1 MTMLGISR
9 TPSRRARWRGQP
21 HHASQRDEPDGLI
34 FDAAAV
40 IALFVVPFA
49 VGGRHPAGYAALSI
63 AALVACVAWLL
74 RMLRVDEPRWTVGP
88 GEVLLAAA
96 LVIGGIQ
103 TVALPVHVI
112 DAASPRLHDLLPAY
126 SGGPWSLGTWQTFS
140 LTPGETAVGLSIVL
154 AQGILGLVVYQFA
167 RSIESIERV
176 LVIVAAAAAMVALHG
191 LIQFVGHEGK
201 NFDVATVSFH
211 QEGGLVK
218 AMFRNRNDFA
228 GFLAVAAGPAV
239 WLAFRQRETA
249 PRHGNSRPRGRRPHR
264 ETEPAGEVDGM
275 QIAIGLGILAL
286 ISFAVFAS
294 LARGG
299 SIALGVATA
308 LGCGMLVRSGHLRPK
323 MGLAVFTAAAVV
335 AIALEIHGMEQFAG
349 RMETIVDEDLQKKQ
363 FGRQEVWEAAWQTI
377 RAYPLTGTGIGSHG
391 DMSRIMMPPT
401 GSTQFVHAEN
411 SYLNLAVETGLPGLC
426 LAVAALAAAL
436 VAAVTVFIRGSGRE
450 KPIAVAIT
458 ASLVAGAVNAIGHFN
473 WYVPAIT
480 TLLIVLGACAIR
492 MAARHVVWI
501 PSWRIPVP
509 RSLAAVFATAAMI
522 LLGTVASRQI
532 TAAIAE
538 PKWDEAVAQS
548 KALALERRAAL
559 TAEANLSIEAAEV
572 AEAAQQAAEQDRPDE
587 TLPPHNPSRDRLGQS
602 APLHSPSQDQ
612 PSPHSPSRE
621 RRDQLDETPQAPLEP
636 PAELVQKVNAVL
648 QQRSAVLA
656 GLDERL
662 KTLEMVVAARPD
674 HPRAWAELAAARC
687 ERFGLARHIA
697 GEAVTLVELRQVAL
711 SGGFASREACDAW
724 LRRVIGDGLDD
735 LLRSYEEAKRA
746 VVHAPC
752 SGEAWCVLANLAFLE
767 SFDAEVSRRCIEQA
781 LAVRPHD
788 GTVLFEAARQ
798 AELDGDK
805 KRAAALWRK
814 CFAVSS
820 DHRDVI
826 LNLLRTK
833 VSAEQAIV
841 MLDPDLAGLRAIDA
855 AWSRQS
861 SADAMRPVRERL
873 LAALVAAADEA
884 SSPKQASQR
893 CHLLCEASR
902 LQRALGHAEQAA
914 AMLTAAIAAN
924 PSAYAARMAR
934 VDLALALDDPDTA
947 KQHLDW
953 LLLRRPDAKT
963 VQDRVNKL
971 KQLRVR
977 LASAPVPT
985 TTSPD
990 TSPTPSGAR

>member
-1 MTMLGISR
+1 L
-9 TPSRRARWRGQP
+9 
-21 HHASQRDEPDGLI
+21 L

-40 IALFVVPFA
+40 IALFVVPFV

-63 AALVACVAWLL
+63 AAIVACVAWLL

-176 LVIVAAAAAMVALHG
+176 LVIVAATAALVALHG

-201 NFDVATVSFH
+201 TFDVATVSFH

-239 WLAFRQRETA
+239 WLAFRQRETP

-264 ETEPAGEVDGM
+264 EIEPAGEADGM

-349 RMETIVDEDLQKKQ
+349 RMETILDEDLQEQQ
-363 FGRQEVWEAAWQTI
+363 FGRREVWEAAWQTI
-377 RAYPLTGTGIGSHG
+377 RDYPLTGTGIGSHG
-391 DMSRIMMPPT
+391 DMSQIMMPPT

-426 LAVAALAAAL
+426 LAVVALAAAL

-458 ASLVAGAVNAIGHFN
+458 ASLVAGAVHAIGHFN

-492 MAARHVVWI
+492 MAARHVAWI

-509 RSLAAVFATAAMI
+509 RSLAAVVATAAMI

-532 TAAIAE
+532 ADAIAE

-587 TLPPHNPSRDRLGQS
+587 TL
-602 APLHSPSQDQ
+602 
-612 PSPHSPSRE
+612 SPHSPSRE
-621 RRDQLDETPQAPLEP
+621 RRDQLDEFPRAPLEP

-648 QQRSAVLA
+648 QQRSAVLT

-662 KTLEMVVAARPD
+662 KRLEMVVAARPD
-674 HPRAWAELAAARC
+674 HPLAWAELAAARC
-687 ERFGLARHIA
+687 ERFGLARQIA
-697 GEAVTLVELRQVAL
+697 GEAVTLVELRRVAL
-711 SGGFASREACDAW
+711 SGGFTSRDACDAW
-724 LRRVIGDGLDD
+724 LRRVTGDGLDD
-735 LLRSYEEAKRA
+735 LLRSYEEAKWA
-746 VVHAPC
+746 VVQTPC

-873 LAALVAAADEA
+873 LAALLAAVDEA

-893 CHLLCEASR
+893 CHLLCEASK
-902 LQRALGHAEQAA
+902 LQRGLGQTEQAA

-990 TSPTPSGAR
+990 TSPTPIGAR